1 MPSEGDARRGGCMV
15 QVPQPVPTPRAR
27 VVTVGTRACWQHLTS
42 TASGDPVLGVLRVFS
57 RWVAKPG
64 RAGDTGWHSPGLVHR
79 AGMGAVPGRMG
90 AVPGMMGAISGVM
103 GAIPGMMGAIS
114 GMLPWLLHSPGISSP
129 AAQAAAA
136 QVVLRKVLPA
146 QGSSFPPFA
155 VEHVRNKLRKPLALV
170 SPSPQAAGQQCPRVL
185 PA

>member
-57 RWVAKPG
+57 QWVAKPG

-90 AVPGMMGAISGVM
+90 AV
-103 GAIPGMMGAIS
+103 PGMMGAIS